1 MPGMKK
7 RGVKKPAKKVMKKG
21 ATPGAMSYDQ
31 ATKVIMNKGGAPVK
45 LINALKKKYPAQFG
59 MGGKSGK
66 PLYKRGGKTGYGK
79 RKK

>member
-7 RGVKKPAKKVMKKG
+7 KGVKKPMKKKG
-21 ATPGAMSYDQ
+21 ATPAAMSYDQ
-31 ATKVIMNKGGAPVK
+31 ATKVIMSKGGAPVK

-59 MGGKSGK
+59 MGGKSAK
-66 PLYKRGGKTGYGK
+66 PMYKRGGKTGYGK

>member
-7 RGVKKPAKKVMKKG
+7 KGVKKPMKKAMKKG
-21 ATPGAMSYDQ
+21 AAPGAMSYDQ

-45 LINALKKKYPAQFG
+45 LIKALKQKYPAQFG
-59 MGGKSGK
+59 IGGKSAK
-66 PLYKRGGKTGYGK
+66 PVYNRGGKTGYGK